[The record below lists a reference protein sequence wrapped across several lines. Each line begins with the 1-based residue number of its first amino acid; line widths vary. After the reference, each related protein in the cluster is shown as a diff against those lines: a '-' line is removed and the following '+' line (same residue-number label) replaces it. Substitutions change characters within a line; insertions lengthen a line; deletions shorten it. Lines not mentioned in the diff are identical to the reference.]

1 MLTDRGSTRAPTIR
15 SVTARFATKRVKG
28 LRRFLFGSN
37 RTAKMTIRFPGTV
50 AIMNIMASTMVVS
63 DTSVGAQTL
72 AQWLAPS
79 PIVTAVG

>member
-1 MLTDRGSTRAPTIR
+1 
-15 SVTARFATKRVKG
+15 
-28 LRRFLFGSN
+28 
-37 RTAKMTIRFPGTV
+37 MTNKFPGTV

-79 PIVTAVG
+79 PIVTAED